1 MALTQLTNGMSGSD
15 CRTNINAVITG
26 LNNASRPNVIY
37 VTTAGNNT
45 TGDGTLAKPYLTAQ
59 KAYDI
64 GKAAAAPFKISFG
77 KGSFSF
83 AESVAAVTSWLKGV
97 EGIGF
102 DLTTPSDSFT
112 FLTILNSP
120 AEASNSNGTNGFS
133 NPPLQAENLYLFY
146 VAGGGSV
153 QSNDGIGGYT
163 GGTGGTV
170 SIYGHALFAAAATGG
185 NATSNVNGESGI
197 GGAPGSI
204 TVKGGFLDQLSCY
217 NGNGYEAGVEV
228 PSSTGGA
235 VALDGVNGAL
245 CETPSVYPILTLARS
260 SLPTAF
266 TITNDLGGN
275 AAY

>member
-1 MALTQLTNGMSGSD
+1 MPLSIINNGASSATA
-15 CRTNINAVITG
+15 RANINAAITG
-26 LNNASRPNVIY
+26 LNNASGPSVIY

-64 GKAAAAPFKISFG
+64 GKAAAVPFKISFG

-83 AESVAAVTSWLKGV
+83 VESVAAVTSWLKGV

-112 FLTILNSP
+112 SLTISNIP

-146 VAGGGSV
+146 SAGGGSV
-153 QSNDGIGGYT
+153 QSNDEIGGYT

-185 NATSNVNGESGI
+185 NASSNVNGEAGT
-197 GGAPGSI
+197 GGGPGSI
-204 TVKGGFLDQLSCY
+204 TVKGGFLAELYCY
-217 NGNGYEAGVEV
+217 NGNGYSGGEV
-228 PSSTGGA
+228 PPSTGGA

-245 CETPSVYPILTLARS
+245 CQTPSVYPILTLARS